1 MEQVSVG
8 GTEEVFAVKIL
19 LVATLLC
26 LTRLNAQTAS
36 LRVNDVRDNDLSSKL
51 SGQVTISCTTDYT
64 PTQCRAN
71 ANELARVLR
80 RYPTIRLGD
89 WNFVLADSEHWDQ
102 LVKSLKRDPESPA
115 FSDLVA
121 RVTVLEDTL
130 FETADSRR
138 TKVARRFGQTSGD
151 LLDYAVTHE
160 MGHAICRERNEALAE
175 EYGFD
180 LRMRVEPVC
189 GIGR

>member
-1 MEQVSVG
+1 
-8 GTEEVFAVKIL
+8 VFAVKSVI
-19 LVATLLC
+19 VAVLLC
-26 LTRLNAQTAS
+26 LSNLNAQTA
-36 LRVNDVRDNDLSSKL
+36 LLKVTDVRRNNLSSTL
-51 SGQVTISCTTDYT
+51 SDRVTISCTTTYS
-64 PTQCRAN
+64 PAQCLTN

-80 RYPTIRLGD
+80 RYPTMRLAD

-102 LVKSLKRDPESPA
+102 LLRSLKRDPGSPA
-115 FSDLVA
+115 FTELVA

-138 TKVARRFGQTSGD
+138 AWLAQRYGKLPGE
-151 LLDYAVTHE
+151 LLDYAATHE
-160 MGHAICRERNEALAE
+160 MGHAICLERNEELAE

-180 LRMRVEPVC
+180 LRMGVEPVC

>member
-1 MEQVSVG
+1 M
-8 GTEEVFAVKIL
+8 KIV

-36 LRVNDVRDNDLSSKL
+36 LRVNDVRDSELSSKL
-51 SGQVTISCTTDYT
+51 SGQVTISCTTDYA
-64 PTQCRAN
+64 PAQCRTN

-80 RYPTIRLGD
+80 RYPTMRLGD
-89 WNFVLADSEHWDQ
+89 WNFVLADSEHWEQ

-115 FSDLVA
+115 FSELVA

-130 FETADSRR
+130 FQTADSRR
-138 TKVARRFGQTSGD
+138 TKVAQRFGQTSGD

-160 MGHAICRERNEALAE
+160 MGHAICHERNERMAE

-180 LRMRVEPVC
+180 LRMGVEPAC